1 VNSSQRNIASEY
13 ITSIDAARKKND
25 TATLYRL
32 KDEIQKKIYSRKDSR
47 VTLQNAGR

>member
-1 VNSSQRNIASEY
+1 VNLSQRNIASEY

-32 KDEIQKKIYSRKDSR
+32 KDEIQKKF
-47 VTLQNAGR
+47 TAGK